1 MISGGHARSDPR
13 CTCRC
18 TSLFAKLHFVIP
30 SPDTP
35 LAASICNPKIQRIS
49 GGTPAA
55 QGKERTGEEELV
67 EEVTENDV
75 EE

>member
-1 MISGGHARSDPR
+1 MGPFSRASCATKDAEAREHDQR
-13 CTCRC
+13 RTR
-18 TSLFAKLHFVIP
+18 T
-30 SPDTP
+30 DNP
-35 LAASICNPKIQRIS
+35 LAASIWNPKIQRIS

-55 QGKERTGEEELV
+55 QGREERTGEEELV